1 MDVGDV
7 MSENVEDSDDVLEP
21 DDGERSDT
29 IGGCRDNITGSNHRN
44 IINHTVISRDQ
55 HRVS

>member
-44 IINHTVISRDQ
+44 IINHTVISRD
-55 HRVS
+55 